1 MSKQQIFPGSSPN
14 DGTGDTLYQGA
25 LKINSNFNEIYTTFG
40 DGTNLYNVTGPQGA
54 IGPQGAQ
61 GSQGSQG
68 FQGSQGS
75 QGSQGFQGSQG
86 SQGSQGLQG
95 PQGAQGNQGSQGIV
109 GPQGAQGLQ
118 GIVGPQG
125 SQGVGGPQGFL
136 GPQGS
141 QGFQGV
147 PGSNGSSTHQWT
159 TTPVGIH
166 TLSNV
171 GIGTTNSTSGL
182 TVKGN
187 VSVSGVSTFSN
198 NFNIDNS
205 IIELSH
211 TVAVRSAASGNLTA
225 YFDESGT
232 VTLLHENVPRL
243 ITTNEGL
250 DILGT
255 ASVTNDINVSGL
267 TTTTNLYVSGV
278 STFIDDIVA
287 YDSYGAA
294 LVWDS
299 SQSRLEFASG
309 KALTFGDSVAP
320 QLEIFNIANS
330 ESSIIATGGVPLTIK
345 TSSSA
350 STLGNATTK
359 LSVSGIGI
367 TVTGTTFTNQ
377 LSVSGV
383 STFANTIEV
392 GTGKSLTFGS
402 AGANYL
408 KLYSDGSN
416 TYINQQNMGKLII
429 DATGTQRTLE
439 ITDSQA
445 SQTMAKFI
453 GNNGPVEL
461 YHSGS
466 KKFETL
472 GAGVTV
478 TGTTFTNQ
486 LSVSGVSTFKNTV
499 SVDNYLVVNQTSTN
513 PSVTVDVGGNTAIAM
528 YYDTS
533 SLQSYLY
540 SGNKNLNI
548 KVYSPQN
555 VNIMSGDYNLASF
568 NSNSAAQLYK
578 GVIVTGSTTTD
589 QLSVSGVST
598 FIGSVGIGT
607 TNPLSGYNLTVGND
621 SLLSQ
626 VSNSL
631 KVHGYG
637 EINGLIIKGNST
649 TGTTP
654 YYTNNVI
661 ITQHPA
667 TTFTGDG
674 NVAIGDYSFTKP
686 GAAKESVALGYFAL
700 NSVGNNITNSAFAG
714 NTGIGAYAGQ
724 DSTTTIYNT
733 LIGWS
738 AGRYITTG
746 DYNVILGSYDGNS
759 GGLDIRTSSN
769 NIILSDGAGNI
780 RLYTN
785 SSGNTGIGTTN
796 PTEKLDVAGS
806 VKVGIN
812 TSQGVILTSPNGTKY
827 QLFVEND
834 GTLKT
839 VAV

>member
-61 GSQGSQG
+61 GSQG

-109 GPQGAQGLQ
+109 GPQGAQGAQGLQ

-211 TVAVRSAASGNLTA
+211 TVAVRSVASGNLTA

-267 TTTTNLYVSGV
+267 TTTTNLYVTGVTTFGPGLSGDQGDVDFQHNGATRAYWDASAGTLSFTDGAAVFGTNDARIYQDGNDWIFGKTTVAGSIKFIKSTGSENLAVLTPDGSVELYHNNSKKFETLGAGVTVTGTTFTNQLSVSGV

-287 YDSYGAA
+287 YDPYGVA

-309 KALTFGDSVAP
+309 KVVTFGDSVAP
-320 QLEIFNIANS
+320 QLEIFNITNS
-330 ESSIIATGGVPLTIK
+330 ESSIIASGGVPLTIK

-472 GAGVTV
+472 GAGITV

-486 LSVSGVSTFKNTV
+486 LSVSGVSTC
-499 SVDNYLVVNQTSTN
+499 
-513 PSVTVDVGGNTAIAM
+513 
-528 YYDTS
+528 
-533 SLQSYLY
+533 
-540 SGNKNLNI
+540 
-548 KVYSPQN
+548 
-555 VNIMSGDYNLASF
+555 
-568 NSNSAAQLYK
+568 
-578 GVIVTGSTTTD
+578 TGSM
-589 QLSVSGVST
+589 
-598 FIGSVGIGT
+598 
-607 TNPLSGYNLTVGND
+607 
-621 SLLSQ
+621 
-626 VSNSL
+626 
-631 KVHGYG
+631 
-637 EINGLIIKGNST
+637 
-649 TGTTP
+649 
-654 YYTNNVI
+654 
-661 ITQHPA
+661 
-667 TTFTGDG
+667 
-674 NVAIGDYSFTKP
+674 
-686 GAAKESVALGYFAL
+686 
-700 NSVGNNITNSAFAG
+700 
-714 NTGIGAYAGQ
+714 
-724 DSTTTIYNT
+724 
-733 LIGWS
+733 
-738 AGRYITTG
+738 R
-746 DYNVILGSYDGNS
+746 
-759 GGLDIRTSSN
+759 
-769 NIILSDGAGNI
+769 
-780 RLYTN
+780 
-785 SSGNTGIGTTN
+785 
-796 PTEKLDVAGS
+796 
-806 VKVGIN
+806 VGIN

>member
-211 TVAVRSAASGNLTA
+211 TVAVRSVASGNLTA

-232 VTLLHENVPRL
+232 ATLLHENIPRL

-287 YDSYGAA
+287 YDPYGVA

-309 KALTFGDSVAP
+309 KVVTFGDSVAP

-377 LSVSGV
+377 LSVSGI
-383 STFANTIEV
+383 TTTARLNV
-392 GTGKSLTFGS
+392 GTGGTVITTTAVGLVGIGTTNPTSALTVKGTTSLETLTVTGGLGGYTDIQGGVITFNSNGS
-402 AGANYL
+402 ITQTGSQHLHRSSSSGGGSY
-408 KLYSDGSN
+408 YFSDYYAATDHKIIYADG
-416 TYINQQNMGKLII
+416 GK
-429 DATGTQRTLE
+429 
-439 ITDSQA
+439 
-445 SQTMAKFI
+445 
-453 GNNGPVEL
+453 VEL
-461 YHSGS
+461 YSSDS

-472 GAGVTV
+472 GVGVTV

-486 LSVSGVSTFKNTV
+486 LSVSGVSTFNSTLNGVYLNNAANVKGTSNIAIGQDALLNHTNG
-499 SVDNYLVVNQTSTN
+499 DNSIAIGYRALYTASNINFSNIGIGYQAGYLVSNGVL
-513 PSVTVDVGGNTAIAM
+513 NTF
-528 YYDTS
+528 
-533 SLQSYLY
+533 L
-540 SGNKNLNI
+540 G
-548 KVYSPQN
+548 
-555 VNIMSGDYNLASF
+555 
-568 NSNSAAQLYK
+568 YK
-578 GVIVTGSTTTD
+578 
-589 QLSVSGVST
+589 
-598 FIGSVGIGT
+598 
-607 TNPLSGYNLTVGND
+607 SGYDMLGG
-621 SLLSQ
+621 S
-626 VSNSL
+626 
-631 KVHGYG
+631 G
-637 EINGLIIKGNST
+637 
-649 TGTTP
+649 
-654 YYTNNVI
+654 NVI
-661 ITQHPA
+661 IGS
-667 TTFTGDG
+667 FDG
-674 NVAIGDYSFTKP
+674 NEY
-686 GAAKESVALGYFAL
+686 
-700 NSVGNNITNSAFAG
+700 
-714 NTGIGAYAGQ
+714 
-724 DSTTTIYNT
+724 
-733 LIGWS
+733 
-738 AGRYITTG
+738 
-746 DYNVILGSYDGNS
+746 
-759 GGLDIRTSSN
+759 GLDIRN
-769 NIILSDGAGNI
+769 ADDYIILSANGQTSTQP
-780 RLYTN
+780 RLVIDPN
-785 SSGNTGIGTTN
+785 GNTGIGTTN
-796 PTEKLDVAGS
+796 PTQKLDVAGS